1 MVLIVYPWA
10 KCAQYSCC
18 QMRLWLTYVRRSKLT
33 TFIGYVYVSEVITID
48 CLFKARVLIRKIS
61 YLDLYCSSFL
71 QNECVEVVKDLFGII
86 ADMYFHGW
94 KIGKKSCEKISLRC
108 WCTTVWLT
116 FSIRFHST
124 GCVDSV
130 TEETVSWH
138 LYPNNA
144 STTRTWKGKQ
154 SNHTRTKPVNVIFLG
169 E

>member
-86 ADMYFHGW
+86 ADMYFHGC
-94 KIGKKSCEKISLRC
+94 KIGKKAVKISWRC
-108 WCTTVWLT
+108 WCTTVAYVLHSIPFDWLCWQRHRRD
-116 FSIRFHST
+116 SILASLPQQRQHNK
-124 GCVDSV
+124 DLKRQ
-130 TEETVSWH
+130 TV
-138 LYPNNA
+138 
-144 STTRTWKGKQ
+144 
-154 SNHTRTKPVNVIFLG
+154 KPYQN
-169 E
+169 

>member
-48 CLFKARVLIRKIS
+48 CLFKARVLIIS

-94 KIGKKSCEKISLRC
+94 KIGKKSCEKISLMLMHYCGLRSP
-108 WCTTVWLT
+108 
-116 FSIRFHST
+116 FDSIRLAVLT
-124 GCVDSV
+124 
-130 TEETVSWH
+130 
-138 LYPNNA
+138 A
-144 STTRTWKGKQ
+144 SPKRQYLGIFTPTTPAQQGPEKANSQTIPELSQLMW
-154 SNHTRTKPVNVIFLG
+154 FF
-169 E
+169 